1 MAARIYRA
9 GVNSLASETN
19 GIQIGQWIFTDDF
32 NQPIYDAEIVH
43 VENIDFNTVDVEPA
57 LTVANGGFD
66 WTSVSTE
73 GTYNYVLAGQP
84 VLDTPRVGDILEIH
98 FSTSNNSLTA
108 RVDGIPYTYVQ
119 ATSGVRANGLS
130 ANEVNGALR
139 LRFPDIPALANVSV
153 GQTINDRGQN
163 ETGTVTSIFRLRN
176 NDDQGFHYVVTTDI
190 AVADDAEAITFE
202 NNVIRFLQEYE
213 LFVFDP
219 AGQTF
224 SGTASLFNAS
234 ELEQGEH
241 FSFTNNGHNQGPL
254 YLTGGAGHYLVIP
267 DGIEITANTLQ

>member
-19 GIQIGQWIFTDDF
+19 GIQLGQWVFTDGY
-32 NQPIYDAEIVH
+32 NQPTHDAEIVH
-43 VENIDFNTVDVEPA
+43 IENIDFNSVDVEPA

-66 WTSVSTE
+66 WTSVANE
-73 GTYNYVLAGQP
+73 GTYQFMVAGEP
-84 VLDTPRVGDILEIH
+84 VLDTPRIGDILEIH
-98 FSTSNNSLTA
+98 FSTSNNNLTA
-108 RVDGIPYTYVQ
+108 RVDAIPYTYVQ

-130 ANEVNGALR
+130 ANEVNGFLR
-139 LRFPDIPALANVSV
+139 LRFADIPELANVRV
-153 GQTINDRGQN
+153 GQTVNDRGQN

-190 AVADDAEAITFE
+190 AVAGDAEAITFE

-219 AGQTF
+219 GGQTF
-224 SGTASLFNAS
+224 SGTAALFNAS
-234 ELEQGEH
+234 ELEEGEH
-241 FSFTNNGHNQGPL
+241 FSYLQNGNQNQPL
-254 YLTGGAGHYLVIP
+254 FLTGGAGHYLVVP
-267 DGIEITANTLQ
+267 DGVEITANTLQ